1 MSIEKI
7 TSKIIS
13 DAEAEAAKITEASKA
28 ECEKVIEEAKA
39 KAAELIRD
47 AEENG
52 LADKEKLIARRKSVA
67 DIDGRKLVL
76 HEKQKY
82 IAECFDK
89 TAEKLVSMEK
99 KEYIGFLISIV
110 KNTGETE
117 GELILN
123 EKDSSEIGTDFI
135 AEANK
140 AIEGGAF
147 TLSKETRNIKGGFIL
162 KNGSIYMNGT
172 VESLI
177 EDAKDKLIGEV
188 AGQLFQ

>member
-13 DAEAEAAKITEASKA
+13 DAEAEAKVTLDESREKCEAIIA
-28 ECEKVIEEAKA
+28 EAEAKA
-39 KAAELIRD
+39 AQMIKD
-47 AEENG
+47 AEING
-52 LADKEKLIARRKSVA
+52 QADREKLIARRNSVA
-67 DIDGRKLVL
+67 DIDGRKLIL

-82 IAECFDK
+82 IRSCFEK
-89 TAEKLVSMEK
+89 TGEKLASMEK
-99 KEYIGFLISIV
+99 NEYIDFLVSIV

-123 EKDSSEIGTDFI
+123 EKDSSAIGADLI
-135 AEANK
+135 GRLEK
-140 AIEGGAF
+140 ELPGSRF
-147 TLSKETRNIKGGFIL
+147 TLSNETRNIKGGFIL
-162 KNGSIYMNGT
+162 KNGSVFMNGS

-177 EDAKDKLIGEV
+177 ESATEKLIGEV

>member
-13 DAEAEAAKITEASKA
+13 DAEAEASKITEASKK
-28 ECEKVIEEAKA
+28 ECEAVISEAKA
-39 KAAELIRD
+39 KAEVLISD

-52 LADKEKLIARRKSVA
+52 LADKEKLIARRNSVA
-67 DIDGRKLVL
+67 DIDGRKLIL

-99 KEYIGFLISIV
+99 KDYVDFLVSIV

-123 EKDSSEIGTDFI
+123 EKDSSEIG
-135 AEANK
+135 AEL
-140 AIEGGAF
+140 IEKLKNEVEGSNF
-147 TLSKETRNIKGGFIL
+147 TLSKENRNIKGGFIL
-162 KNGSIYMNGT
+162 KNGAVFMNGT
-172 VESLI
+172 VEALI
-177 EDAKDKLIGEV
+177 EDAKEQLIGEV
-188 AGQLFQ
+188 DGQLFQ